1 MFERSYTIDVYSN
14 DKLVNR
20 DMFDTTDDARDYLE
34 VDIALAWAPF
44 EEEDLVSVLDDDGE
58 TIPKLTGKRR
68 DNTRI
73 IEGLAYEDDAIVPW
87 RVELTEV

>member
-1 MFERSYTIDVYSN
+1 MFERSYTINVYSG

-20 DMFDTTDDARDYLE
+20 DMYDTTDDARDYLE

-44 EEEDLVSVLDDDGE
+44 VEEDLVSVLDDDGE
-58 TIPKLTGKRR
+58 EIPKLTGKRR
-68 DNTRI
+68 GNTRI
-73 IEGLAYEDDAIVPW
+73 IEGLAHEDDAIVPW